1 MSVAAIIPA
10 AGIGNRFGEQKQ
22 FKLLKGKP
30 LFHYAIETF
39 LKVSH
44 IKQVLVVVPENQLS
58 FVEKYSKSAF
68 KVNSIKVIIGGSR
81 RQDSVKKGIDSVEE
95 YINTVCIHDA
105 ARPFISKSLIEAC
118 INASSNADGAIIA
131 VQPVDTVK
139 FISNGKVKDTLNREN
154 IWLAQTPQVFNK
166 EKLIRAFKYSEIH
179 HLEVTDESTLMEKAG
194 FSVIPIEG
202 SLSNFKITKL
212 EDWVRAERQ
221 LK

>member
-1 MSVAAIIPA
+1 M
-10 AGIGNRFGEQKQ
+10 
-22 FKLLKGKP
+22 
-30 LFHYAIETF
+30 
-39 LKVSH
+39 
-44 IKQVLVVVPENQLS
+44 
-58 FVEKYSKSAF
+58 
-68 KVNSIKVIIGGSR
+68 
-81 RQDSVKKGIDSVEE
+81 
-95 YINTVCIHDA
+95 
-105 ARPFISKSLIEAC
+105 
-118 INASSNADGAIIA
+118 
-131 VQPVDTVK
+131 QPVDTVK
-139 FISNGKVKDTLNREN
+139 FISNGKVKETLNREN

>member
-58 FVEKYSKSAF
+58 FVEKYSKSVF
-68 KVNSIKVIIGGSR
+68 KVNSIKVVIGGSR
-81 RQDSVKKGIDSVEE
+81 RQDSVKKGIDAVEE

-105 ARPFISKSLIEAC
+105 ARPFISKNLIEDLFCSIC
-118 INASSNADGAIIA
+118 ISINPVS
-131 VQPVDTVK
+131 PVDK
-139 FISNGKVKDTLNREN
+139 FNVSNSFKD
-154 IWLAQTPQVFNK
+154 
-166 EKLIRAFKYSEIH
+166 AF
-179 HLEVTDESTLMEKAG
+179 
-194 FSVIPIEG
+194 
-202 SLSNFKITKL
+202 
-212 EDWVRAERQ
+212 
-221 LK
+221 